1 SARAHR
7 LRRRRIAR
15 FADADSRRCVQSERD
30 SQRGF
35 GDGRHGEA
43 AGAKSGR
50 GTNDP
55 ERGLVEGGNGGVP
68 RRETGPRL
76 ARSEACLRVLRA
88 AAADG
93 YGTGFHR
100 TGRVE
105 IALGA
110 ASRGKALSHVPVRA
124 RDAREDDRGAVGD
137 DVQSATPGPVT
148 ARVEWGSR

>member
-1 SARAHR
+1 
-7 LRRRRIAR
+7 
-15 FADADSRRCVQSERD
+15 
-30 SQRGF
+30 
-35 GDGRHGEA
+35 
-43 AGAKSGR
+43 
-50 GTNDP
+50 
-55 ERGLVEGGNGGVP
+55 
-68 RRETGPRL
+68 
-76 ARSEACLRVLRA
+76 VLRA

-148 ARVEWGSR
+148 ARVEWGSRVHPPVDRGRDCRGGGGCGKGRRCHRDRRSRLPASWWRCIGGDILEALGERKAWHPVDAERTVALAKFHRPRGRA